1 MCPGNPL
8 RNHGQGAIA
17 LALVFEPF
25 LAHKDGMGASAP
37 LPHQGRAG
45 LQHSAGVE
53 RTSAFL
59 ELCRQSPK
67 AALQPA
73 ARAPMG
79 ALLQLIGEPPDDQIA
94 TEAQGRSGVMQCPPG
109 TPQLLCRPIDQP
121 GDFAV
126 KPGRVR
132 ASQTVVSAAVWT
144 ETRGRLVRGR
154 FVRPFPASGPVSAF
168 SPKPAG

>member
-1 MCPGNPL
+1 MS
-8 RNHGQGAIA
+8 
-17 LALVFEPF
+17 V
-25 LAHKDGMGASAP
+25 SAP
-37 LPHQGRAG
+37 LPDQGRAG
-45 LQHSAGVE
+45 LQHNVGIE

-67 AALQPA
+67 AALQCA

-121 GDFAV
+121 GDFAI
-126 KPGRVR
+126 KPGPVR
-132 ASQTVVSAAVWT
+132 ASQTVVSAAVCT
-144 ETRGRLVRGR
+144 ETEGRPARVLASRSVVEWR
-154 FVRPFPASGPVSAF
+154 FHRFAANWRCGTPGPAPLWPRQA
-168 SPKPAG
+168 